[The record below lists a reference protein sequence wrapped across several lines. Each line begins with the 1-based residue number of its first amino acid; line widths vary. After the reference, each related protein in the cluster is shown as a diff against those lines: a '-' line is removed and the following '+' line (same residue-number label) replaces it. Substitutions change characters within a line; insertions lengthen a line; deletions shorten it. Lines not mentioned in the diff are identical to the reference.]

1 MIIRN
6 PPPMSNLKRQRLFRQ
21 RHPDRDAIYKA
32 RHRAHMQAYRAQ
44 YQAAMEFVTAV
55 MGPPPLAL
63 PAPVEVIM
71 IPGLNAI
78 PATSESRFTAEG
90 AEINTESEP
99 QMTTISQIKSAKSVV
114 HLTFFSAHSAPLR

>member
-1 MIIRN
+1 
-6 PPPMSNLKRQRLFRQ
+6 
-21 RHPDRDAIYKA
+21 RHPDREAIYKA